1 MAQAEL
7 PDTEQI
13 LNFIELC
20 RDEHIAPYPVGT
32 RVISEC
38 RGLSMYRV
46 RFGVEHLL
54 RDGGRPAK
62 MPAYPD
68 HSVVLP

>member
-13 LNFIELC
+13 LNFVELC

-32 RVISEC
+32 RVIAEC
-38 RGLSMYRV
+38 TGLSMYQS
-46 RFGVEHLL
+46 
-54 RDGGRPAK
+54 A
-62 MPAYPD
+62 
-68 HSVVLP
+68 SVSSTCSATAD

>member
-1 MAQAEL
+1 MSRGEWRRQNS

-13 LNFIELC
+13 LNFVELC

-38 RGLSMYRV
+38 TSLSMYRV

-54 RDGGRPAK
+54 RARGA
-62 MPAYPD
+62 AAQQ
-68 HSVVLP
+68 VTA